1 MVSIHLTL
9 YMVYYILHKLQQRGD
24 YWIDRG
30 EIKVEM
36 DYVKGIPPFAFCK
49 PCNTVAEK
57 DVIM

>member
-1 MVSIHLTL
+1 
-9 YMVYYILHKLQQRGD
+9 MVYYILHKLQQRGD